1 MELIISYFL
10 ALLVGVTLGAVGSG
24 GSILTLPIL
33 VYLVGLDPKLASGYS
48 LFIVGVTALIGGV
61 RSIYLKRIEYLAAL
75 VFGVPSIIAVL
86 LTRSYI
92 VPMIPDSMF
101 SIGSFVVTRSL
112 FLMLLFA
119 VFMIVA
125 SISMIRPEKKQNQE
139 TDGPLKFNYPII
151 LVEGLVVGVLTGLVG
166 AGGGF
171 LIVPALVIL
180 SKMNMKMA
188 VGTSLLIIAAKS
200 LIGFIGDVKFG
211 GAIDWPFL
219 LIFTGMSTVGIFI
232 GMIFSEKINPSKL
245 KKGFGWFI
253 LVMGI
258 YILITE
264 LFTK

>member
-10 ALLVGVTLGAVGSG
+10 ALLVGITLGAVGSG

-33 VYLVGLDPKLASGYS
+33 VYLVGLDPKIASGYS

-92 VPMIPDSMF
+92 VPMIPDSLF

-119 VFMIVA
+119 VFMIAA

-139 TDGPLKFNYPII
+139 TGGPLKFNYPVI

-211 GAIDWPFL
+211 GVIDWPFL

-232 GMIFSEKINPSKL
+232 GMIFAEKINPSKL

>member
-1 MELIISYFL
+1 MGIIVSYFL

-33 VYLVGLDPKLASGYS
+33 VYLVGLDPKVASGYS
-48 LFIVGVTALIGGV
+48 LFIVGVTALVGGI

-86 LTRSYI
+86 LTRSYL
-92 VPMIPDSMF
+92 VPMIPDEMF
-101 SIGSFVVTRSL
+101 TIGSFEVTSSL

-119 VFMIVA
+119 VFMIAA
-125 SISMIRPEKKQNQE
+125 SFSMIRPEKMVEPSHEGK
-139 TDGPLKFNYPII
+139 LKFNYPII
-151 LVEGLVVGVLTGLVG
+151 LIEGLVVGLLTGLVG

-180 SKMNMKMA
+180 SKMDMKMA
-188 VGTSLLIIAAKS
+188 VGTSLLIVAAKS

-211 GAIDWPFL
+211 GAIDWTFL
-219 LIFTGMSTVGIFI
+219 LIFTGLSIVGIFV
-232 GMIFSEKINPSKL
+232 GMIFAEKLNPSKL

-264 LFTK
+264 LINK

>member
-1 MELIISYFL
+1 
-10 ALLVGVTLGAVGSG
+10 
-24 GSILTLPIL
+24 
-33 VYLVGLDPKLASGYS
+33 
-48 LFIVGVTALIGGV
+48 
-61 RSIYLKRIEYLAAL
+61 L
-75 VFGVPSIIAVL
+75 VFGVPSIVAVL

-125 SISMIRPEKKQNQE
+125 SISMIRPENKQNQE
-139 TDGPLKFNYPII
+139 TQGPLKFNYPVI

-200 LIGFIGDVKFG
+200 LIGFVGDVKFG

-232 GMIFSEKINPSKL
+232 GMIFAEKINPSKL

>member
-1 MELIISYFL
+1 MELVISYFL

-33 VYLVGLDPKLASGYS
+33 VYLVGLDPKIATGYS
-48 LFIVGVTALIGGV
+48 LFIVGVTACIGTV
-61 RSIYLKRIEYLAAL
+61 RNLYLGRIKYFAAL
-75 VFGVPSIIAVL
+75 VFGIPSVIAVFFA
-86 LTRSYI
+86 RSYI
-92 VPMIPDSMF
+92 VPRIPDSMF

-119 VFMIVA
+119 VFMIFA
-125 SISMIRPEKKQNQE
+125 SISMIRSDRKITNE
-139 TDGPLKFNYPII
+139 TDGPLKFNYPLI
-151 LVEGLVVGVLTGLVG
+151 LILGLVVGTLIGMVG

-171 LIVPALVIL
+171 LYVPALVIL

-188 VGTSLLIIAAKS
+188 IGTSLFIIS
-200 LIGFIGDVKFG
+200 MNSMIGFLGELKFG
-211 GAIDWPFL
+211 LSIDWLFL
-219 LIFTGMSTVGIFI
+219 LIFTSLSSIGIFI
-232 GMIFSEKINPSKL
+232 GMLFADKINPSKL

>member
-1 MELIISYFL
+1 MGILLSYFL
-10 ALLVGVTLGAVGSG
+10 ALLVGITLGSVGSG

-48 LFIVGVTALIGGV
+48 LFIVGVTALVGGI
-61 RSIYLKRIEYLAAL
+61 RSIYLKRIEYLAAI
-75 VFGVPSIIAVL
+75 VFGVPSIIAVV
-86 LTRSYI
+86 LTRSYV
-92 VPMIPDSMF
+92 VPIIPDTMF
-101 SIGSFVVTRSL
+101 SIGSFVVSRSL

-119 VFMIVA
+119 VFMITA
-125 SISMIRPEKKQNQE
+125 SITMIRPEKKLESE
-139 TDGPLKFNYPII
+139 TDGPLKFNYPVI
-151 LVEGLVVGVLTGLVG
+151 LIEGLVVGILTGLVG

-180 SKMNMKMA
+180 SKMKMKMA

-211 GAIDWPFL
+211 GSIDWPFL
-219 LIFTGMSTVGIFI
+219 LIFTGLSTVGIFI
-232 GMIFSEKINPSKL
+232 GMIFTEKMNPSKL

-253 LVMGI
+253 LIMGV

>member
-1 MELIISYFL
+1 MGIIVSYFL

-33 VYLVGLDPKLASGYS
+33 VYLVGLDPKIASGYS
-48 LFIVGVTALIGGV
+48 LFIVGVTALVGGF

-86 LTRSYI
+86 LTRSFV
-92 VPMIPDSMF
+92 VPMIPDEMF
-101 SIGSFVVTRSL
+101 SIGSFVVSRSL

-125 SISMIRPEKKQNQE
+125 SISMIRPEKIASSGNE
-139 TDGPLKFNYPII
+139 GPLKFNYPVI
-151 LVEGLVVGVLTGLVG
+151 LIEGLVVGVLTGLVG

-180 SKMNMKMA
+180 SKMDMKMA

-200 LIGFIGDVKFG
+200 LIGFLGDVKFG
-211 GAIDWPFL
+211 AAIDWPFL
-219 LIFTGMSTVGIFI
+219 LIFTGLSTVGIFI
-232 GMIFSEKINPSKL
+232 GMIFAEKINPSKL

-258 YILITE
+258 YILVTE
-264 LFTK
+264 LIYK

>member
-1 MELIISYFL
+1 MGIIVSYFL
-10 ALLVGVTLGAVGSG
+10 ALLVGLTLGAVGSG

-33 VYLVGLDPKLASGYS
+33 VYLVGLDPKVASGYS
-48 LFIVGVTALIGGV
+48 LFIVGVTALIGGI

-86 LTRSYI
+86 LTRSYL
-92 VPMIPDSMF
+92 VPMIPDNMF
-101 SIGSFVVTRSL
+101 SIGSFEVTSSL

-119 VFMIVA
+119 VFMIAA
-125 SISMIRPEKKQNQE
+125 SFSMIRPEKVVE
-139 TDGPLKFNYPII
+139 TSNEVTLKFNYPII
-151 LVEGLVVGVLTGLVG
+151 LIEGLVVGVLTGLVG

-211 GAIDWPFL
+211 GAIDWSFL
-219 LIFTGMSTVGIFI
+219 LIFTGMSTVGIFV
-232 GMIFSEKINPSKL
+232 GMIFAEKLNPSKL

-264 LFTK
+264 LINK

>member
-1 MELIISYFL
+1 MEIILSYFL

-48 LFIVGVTALIGGV
+48 LFIVGVTALVGGI
-61 RSIYLKRIEYLAAL
+61 RSIYLKRIEYVAAL

-86 LTRSYI
+86 LTRSYV
-92 VPMIPDSMF
+92 VPMIPDAMF
-101 SIGSFVVTRSL
+101 SVGSFVVTSSL

-119 VFMIVA
+119 VFMIIA
-125 SISMIRPEKKQNQE
+125 SISMIRPDKIQDKEIE
-139 TDGPLKFNYPII
+139 GPLKFNYPVI
-151 LVEGLVVGVLTGLVG
+151 LLEGLVVGVLTGLVG

-180 SKMNMKMA
+180 SKMSMKMA

-211 GAIDWPFL
+211 GAIDWPYL
-219 LIFTGMSTVGIFI
+219 LVFTSMSIVGIFI
-232 GMIFSEKINPSKL
+232 GMIFAEKINPAKL

>member
-1 MELIISYFL
+1 MELVISYFL

-48 LFIVGVTALIGGV
+48 LFIVGVTAFIGGI

-139 TDGPLKFNYPII
+139 TNGPLKFNYPII
-151 LVEGLVVGVLTGLVG
+151 LVEGLVVGVLTGLLG

-211 GAIDWPFL
+211 GAIDWTFL

-232 GMIFSEKINPSKL
+232 GMIFADKINPSKL